1 MKIKRDLVLE
11 IVESESYQEA
21 IAGPMVDEYV
31 RKLTL
36 PGADGKT
43 SRTFLMDWLY
53 LQRPMFDRFRGARF
67 NVQFE
72 GPAVVIDR
80 EEFPIGCMIEREIEW
95 VRIAPDEAAVL
106 RRRLRAAVD
115 EVVTDWI
122 GGRPMK
128 FLPARP
134 QKPFPDRTAADAEAA
149 QIIRDFLGSTGKPE
163 GDG

>member
-1 MKIKRDLVLE
+1 MKIKRDLVLD

-95 VRIAPDEAAVL
+95 VRIAPDEAVEL

-115 EVVTDWI
+115 EVATDWI
-122 GGRPMK
+122 GSRPMK
-128 FLPARP
+128 FLPATP
-134 QKPFPDRTAADAEAA
+134 QKPFPNRPAADAEAVR
-149 QIIRDFLGSTGKPE
+149 IIRDHLGFPGNL
-163 GDG
+163 

>member
-95 VRIAPDEAAVL
+95 VRIAPDEAVEL
-106 RRRLRAAVD
+106 RHRLRAAVD
-115 EVVTDWI
+115 QVVTDWI
-122 GGRPMK
+122 GSRPMK
-128 FLPARP
+128 FLPATP
-134 QKPFPDRTAADAEAA
+134 QKPFPNRQAADAESVR
-149 QIIRDFLGSTGKPE
+149 IIRDHLGFPGNL
-163 GDG
+163 